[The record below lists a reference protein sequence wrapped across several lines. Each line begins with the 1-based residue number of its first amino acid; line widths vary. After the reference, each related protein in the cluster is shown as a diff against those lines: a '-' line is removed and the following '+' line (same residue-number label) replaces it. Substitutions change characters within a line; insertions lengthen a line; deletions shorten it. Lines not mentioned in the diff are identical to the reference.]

1 MDVLN
6 LITYGKRII
15 LEWGVER
22 NESQQ
27 GRGLF
32 GEGTRRSGQEVDLKG
47 EINPVSLR
55 ASPQFRLLS
64 ASIFSHQHRI
74 IRDLL

>member
-47 EINPVSLR
+47 EINPVSL
-55 ASPQFRLLS
+55 
-64 ASIFSHQHRI
+64 
-74 IRDLL
+74 